1 MKRAKINSMR
11 KADGRVCSGGAAMGH
26 AQVKAPTTLRSS
38 LADSQ
43 LEPTEAQ
50 PLKLHH
56 RMAGIVS

>member
-1 MKRAKINSMR
+1 MKRAKGSLRR
-11 KADGRVCSGGAAMGH
+11 KADGRVSNGGAAMGH
-26 AQVKAPTTLRSS
+26 AQVKPPTTLRTSVS
-38 LADSQ
+38 EQQ

>member
-1 MKRAKINSMR
+1 MKRANVKSMR
-11 KADGRVCSGGAAMGH
+11 KAAGSVSNGGAAMGH
-26 AQVKAPTTLRSS
+26 AQVKPPTTLRTS
-38 LADSQ
+38 LSEAQ